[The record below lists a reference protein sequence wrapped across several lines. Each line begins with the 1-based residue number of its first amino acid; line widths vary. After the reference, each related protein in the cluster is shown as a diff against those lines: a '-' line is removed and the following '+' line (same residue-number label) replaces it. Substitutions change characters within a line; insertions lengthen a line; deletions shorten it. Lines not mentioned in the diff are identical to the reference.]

1 MKKDILFFIVTAI
14 FLAVSTDSWAMAKR
28 PVDPETDAVTKSLQD
43 SQKEIKEQSGNKG
56 SISHK
61 ETIDG
66 SYLKE
71 LEREKERKRRQIEKE
86 QKNILK
92 NYPRGKTVIGL

>member
-1 MKKDILFFIVTAI
+1 MKRNILLFVVIGLLIT
-14 FLAVSTDSWAMAKR
+14 TTKSWAMAKR
-28 PVDPETDAVTKSLQD
+28 PVADPETDAVTKSLQD
-43 SQKEIKEQSGNKG
+43 SQKEIKGQSGNKG
-56 SISHK
+56 SLYHK

-71 LEREKERKRRQIEKE
+71 LEREKARKRKKIEQE

-92 NYPRGKTVIGL
+92 NYPKGKTVIGL

>member
-1 MKKDILFFIVTAI
+1 MKRNILWVFVLTT
-14 FLAVSTDSWAMAKR
+14 FLAVSAKSWAMAKR
-28 PVDPETDAVTKSLQD
+28 PVDPQTDAVTKSLQD
-43 SQKEIKEQSGNKG
+43 SQKEIKEQDGNKG
-56 SISHK
+56 SLYHK

-71 LEREKERKRRQIEKE
+71 LEREKARKRKQIEQE

-92 NYPRGKTVIGL
+92 NYPKGKTVIGL